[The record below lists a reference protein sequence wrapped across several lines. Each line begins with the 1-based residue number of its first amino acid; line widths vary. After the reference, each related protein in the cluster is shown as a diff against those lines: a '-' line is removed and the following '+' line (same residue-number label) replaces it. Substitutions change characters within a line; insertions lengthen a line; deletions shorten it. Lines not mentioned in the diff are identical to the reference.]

1 MQKACVRSPYTR
13 LPMGRIHLGTLFGTT
28 ITLDFTFIIL
38 IAFFV
43 FSYAQQVGMRDA
55 LLWAPVLF
63 ISILIHELAHAA
75 AIGAFGFGP
84 SAIILG
90 GIGGLTINER
100 RARPWQDLLI
110 SAAGPASS
118 LLLAFAV
125 MRVPPMSDPF
135 FRALIPLM
143 VWSNVVWGIFNLMPV
158 GPLDGAS
165 MLRNFLRMFLPETT
179 AFVISIWTSIVVG
192 TLLALLGL
200 KSGQFFLAILMAWY
214 VYSSYSQWQLFR
226 AYKRPDD

>member
-1 MQKACVRSPYTR
+1 
-13 LPMGRIHLGTLFGTT
+13 MGRIHLGTIFGTT
-28 ITLDFTFIIL
+28 ITLDFTFLIL

-43 FSYAQQVGMRDA
+43 FSYADQGMRNA
-55 LLWAPVLF
+55 LLWAPVIF

-84 SAIILG
+84 SAIVLG
-90 GIGGLTINER
+90 GIGGVTINQR
-100 RARPWQDLLI
+100 RAKPWQDMLI

-118 LLLAFAV
+118 LLLAFGLMQV
-125 MRVPPMSDPF
+125 RVPQDPF
-135 FRALIPLM
+135 FRAIVPFL

-165 MLRNFLRMFLPETT
+165 ILRNFLRLFLSEKP

-192 TLLALLGL
+192 VTLAVLGL
-200 KSGQFFLAILMAWY
+200 WSRQFFLSLLMGWY

-226 AYKRPDD
+226 AYKRPGE

>member
-1 MQKACVRSPYTR
+1 
-13 LPMGRIHLGTLFGTT
+13 MGRIHLGTIFGTT

-75 AIGAFGFGP
+75 TIGAFGFGP
-84 SAIILG
+84 SAIVLG
-90 GIGGLTINER
+90 GIGGVTINQR
-100 RARPWQDLLI
+100 RAKPWQDLLI

-118 LLLAFAV
+118 LVLAFGL
-125 MRVPPMSDPF
+125 RLVPPPHDPF
-135 FRALIPLM
+135 FSALIPLL
-143 VWSNVVWGIFNLMPV
+143 VWANIVWGIFNLMPV

-165 MLRNFLRMFLPETT
+165 MLRNFLRLFVPERT

-192 TLLALLGL
+192 VLLALLGL
-200 KSGQFFLAILMAWY
+200 WSRQFFLSLLMLWY
-214 VYSSYSQWQLFR
+214 VHSSYQQWQLFR
-226 AYKRPDD
+226 AYKRPDE